1 MNGLVD
7 SVNGVPYECFSDL
20 DMVNYV
26 GRYEL
31 LDHSIEAVKADLF
44 FGFIVIGDLKE

>member
-31 LDHSIEAVKADLF
+31 LDHSIESVKADLF
-44 FGFIVIGDLKE
+44 LVSLSLGT